1 MANGE
6 VYQIHIDP
14 EKSRLQ
20 IGDRI
25 ISIGNISIDDYS
37 NHLQLTFFNG
47 TSPGQ
52 IIPIEIERDD
62 QSFSIDWVYAGRTRE
77 QVIQIINSGWW
88 LPYVVWMAGTATLL
102 FIRPKDLRWRLL
114 VAFNYLTAFWLVT
127 GSGPAKWHLWGSG
140 ILLRMAIWMSI
151 PIYLHLHWVF
161 PRTLKKL
168 PRGVWGCIYAIG
180 TALALLQFFELL
192 SPDGYYTGFL
202 IAVFGSILLI
212 LAHAIFQKEARNEIG
227 WLVLVVMLILIPI
240 AGSVLL
246 EILGI
251 SISVYMQGGSLL
263 AMPALPG
270 AYFFVAYRR
279 QMPSNHKNSQLFL
292 IYLAAILLST
302 VFIIVISVLSIDRNF
317 FDSTIG
323 IGFVTLFMGITI
335 SIVSFTP
342 FFVLPALAQADNIT
356 HKSDIQIR
364 ANRLL
369 PLLIALIG
377 LAVLFGLLS
386 LSLSPWL
393 EFSGAT
399 VVIGTIA
406 AIASG
411 LLSILT
417 YPSLKQFVDQKILKI
432 PFPPAQLDRA
442 YAEHITTSLD
452 QESLN
457 SLINDEILPSL
468 FIRQSALFGVEN
480 LSLKPIN
487 LFGVDETQLPKYG
500 SLSELLNEANIYRP
514 PNEALLFPWIRLIL
528 PLTVEGQ
535 LQGLWLLGRRDP
547 DDHYSGSEIDLLK
560 TIANQT
566 AIALANIL
574 SREQILT
581 LYQENILR
589 HEDERKK
596 LAHDLHDDIL
606 SSLAVLGMLVD
617 DEFITSEFQREY
629 EKLTTRIRQIIN
641 GLRPAMLDYG
651 LYQAI
656 DELIQELTDR
666 SPSDFTI
673 NFLIGT
679 SKVRYEY
686 SLEGHIYRIVQQAL
700 ENAFQHA
707 NAHHIS
713 VSGELLEDRIILLI
727 EDDGIGF
734 DYLASFDNVGNNS
747 EKHYGLTMMQERAEI
762 IGAQLEI
769 KSSPGMGTWVALEI
783 SEILQKQSQFSA
795 RIAAEK
801 ALLESEKKLNTL
813 MNATPDV
820 IFLSDID
827 GNIIQANEAM
837 ASRFNVRADE
847 LIGTCVWDL
856 ISPEMVNQRKPFI
869 EKAIFTGVPQRFEDK
884 RAGIW
889 FDNIVYPITN
899 EIGEVTEVA
908 IYARDITERK
918 QLENDLLE
926 SAEETKA
933 LLNAPTVLIAL
944 HKTDGTIL
952 DVNQAMA
959 SRLNVSV
966 DELIGHSVWD
976 YFPPAVAKQR
986 KEYAKQV
993 MKSQK
998 PVRFKDK
1005 NHGVWFDTT
1014 LYPLFDADGSV
1025 KKFAVFVREI
1035 EDNSEIDPFGI

>member
-1 MANGE
+1 
-6 VYQIHIDP
+6 
-14 EKSRLQ
+14 
-20 IGDRI
+20 
-25 ISIGNISIDDYS
+25 
-37 NHLQLTFFNG
+37 
-47 TSPGQ
+47 
-52 IIPIEIERDD
+52 
-62 QSFSIDWVYAGRTRE
+62 
-77 QVIQIINSGWW
+77 
-88 LPYVVWMAGTATLL
+88 
-102 FIRPKDLRWRLL
+102 
-114 VAFNYLTAFWLVT
+114 
-127 GSGPAKWHLWGSG
+127 
-140 ILLRMAIWMSI
+140 
-151 PIYLHLHWVF
+151 
-161 PRTLKKL
+161 
-168 PRGVWGCIYAIG
+168 
-180 TALALLQFFELL
+180 
-192 SPDGYYTGFL
+192 
-202 IAVFGSILLI
+202 
-212 LAHAIFQKEARNEIG
+212 
-227 WLVLVVMLILIPI
+227 
-240 AGSVLL
+240 
-246 EILGI
+246 
-251 SISVYMQGGSLL
+251 
-263 AMPALPG
+263 
-270 AYFFVAYRR
+270 
-279 QMPSNHKNSQLFL
+279 
-292 IYLAAILLST
+292 
-302 VFIIVISVLSIDRNF
+302 
-317 FDSTIG
+317 
-323 IGFVTLFMGITI
+323 MGITI